1 MPSLVFKNFN
11 EGDLM
16 LEINWSNFAVT
27 IVVFLGLIAF
37 LNAVFYKKI
46 LNFMDERSAN
56 LRSDEDG
63 ASKNLSDVE
72 AKRAEIEEIIANANV
87 EANKIKRIALD
98 EAKAKSEEE
107 VEAKRKLLE
116 DDLRKYLTQLEKN
129 RDELKVALVRQI
141 PDFKSALNKKIAK
154 I

>member
-1 MPSLVFKNFN
+1 
-11 EGDLM
+11 M

-72 AKRAEIEEIIANANV
+72 AKRAEIEEIIANANF

>member
-1 MPSLVFKNFN
+1 
-11 EGDLM
+11 M

-87 EANKIKRIALD
+87 EANKIKRIALN

-107 VEAKRKLLE
+107 VEARRKLLE

>member
-1 MPSLVFKNFN
+1 
-11 EGDLM
+11 M

-107 VEAKRKLLE
+107 VEAKLKLLE
-116 DDLRKYLTQLEKN
+116 DDLCKYLAQLEKN

-141 PDFKSALNKKIAK
+141 PDFKSALNKKNAK

>member
-1 MPSLVFKNFN
+1 
-11 EGDLM
+11 M

-63 ASKNLSDVE
+63 ATKNLSDVE

>member
-1 MPSLVFKNFN
+1 
-11 EGDLM
+11 M

-63 ASKNLSDVE
+63 ASKNLSDVK

-107 VEAKRKLLE
+107 VEARRKLLE

-141 PDFKSALNKKIAK
+141 PDFKNALNKKIAK

>member
-1 MPSLVFKNFN
+1 
-11 EGDLM
+11 M

-72 AKRAEIEEIIANANV
+72 AKRAEIEESIANANV

-107 VEAKRKLLE
+107 VEAKLKLLE
-116 DDLRKYLTQLEKN
+116 DDLCKYLAQLEKN

>member
-1 MPSLVFKNFN
+1 
-11 EGDLM
+11 M

-116 DDLRKYLTQLEKN
+116 DDLCKYLAQLEKN
-129 RDELKVALVRQI
+129 RDELKVTLVRQI

>member
-1 MPSLVFKNFN
+1 MV
-11 EGDLM
+11 
-16 LEINWSNFAVT
+16 EINWSNFAVT
-27 IVVFLGLIAF
+27 IVVFIVLIAF
-37 LNAVFYKKI
+37 LYAVFYKKI

-116 DDLRKYLTQLEKN
+116 DDLCKYLAQLEKN

-141 PDFKSALNKKIAK
+141 PDFKSALNKKIVK

>member
-1 MPSLVFKNFN
+1 
-11 EGDLM
+11 M

-87 EANKIKRIALD
+87 EANKIKRIALN

-107 VEAKRKLLE
+107 VEARRKLLE

-141 PDFKSALNKKIAK
+141 PDFKHALNKKIAK

>member
-1 MPSLVFKNFN
+1 
-11 EGDLM
+11 M

-107 VEAKRKLLE
+107 VEARRKLLE
-116 DDLRKYLTQLEKN
+116 DDLRQYLTQLEKN

-141 PDFKSALNKKIAK
+141 PDFKNALNKKIAK

>member
-1 MPSLVFKNFN
+1 
-11 EGDLM
+11 M

>member
-1 MPSLVFKNFN
+1 
-11 EGDLM
+11 M

-116 DDLRKYLTQLEKN
+116 DDLCKYLAQLEKN
-129 RDELKVALVRQI
+129 SCISCFGTCQ
-141 PDFKSALNKKIAK
+141 
-154 I
+154 

>member
-1 MPSLVFKNFN
+1 
-11 EGDLM
+11 M

-154 I
+154 F

>member
-1 MPSLVFKNFN
+1 
-11 EGDLM
+11 M
-16 LEINWSNFAVT
+16 LEINWSNVAVT

-116 DDLRKYLTQLEKN
+116 DDLCKYLAQLEKN

>member
-1 MPSLVFKNFN
+1 
-11 EGDLM
+11 M

-107 VEAKRKLLE
+107 VEARRKLLE
-116 DDLRKYLTQLEKN
+116 DDLRKYLMQLEKN

-141 PDFKSALNKKIAK
+141 PDFKNALNKKIAK

>member
-1 MPSLVFKNFN
+1 
-11 EGDLM
+11 M

-107 VEAKRKLLE
+107 VEARRKLLE

-141 PDFKSALNKKIAK
+141 PDFKNALNKKIAK

>member
-1 MPSLVFKNFN
+1 
-11 EGDLM
+11 M

-87 EANKIKRIALD
+87 EANKIKRIALN

-107 VEAKRKLLE
+107 VEARRKLLE

-141 PDFKSALNKKIAK
+141 PDFKNALNKKIAK
-154 I
+154 FRSEL

>member
-1 MPSLVFKNFN
+1 
-11 EGDLM
+11 M

-27 IVVFLGLIAF
+27 IAVFLGLIAF

>member
-1 MPSLVFKNFN
+1 
-11 EGDLM
+11 M

-72 AKRAEIEEIIANANV
+72 AKRAEIKEIIANANV

>member
-1 MPSLVFKNFN
+1 
-11 EGDLM
+11 M

-87 EANKIKRIALD
+87 EANKIKRTALD

-116 DDLRKYLTQLEKN
+116 DDLCKYLAQLEKN

>member
-1 MPSLVFKNFN
+1 
-11 EGDLM
+11 M

-56 LRSDEDG
+56 LRSDEGG

-116 DDLRKYLTQLEKN
+116 DDLCKYLAQLEKN

>member
-1 MPSLVFKNFN
+1 
-11 EGDLM
+11 M

-98 EAKAKSEEE
+98 EAKAKPEEE

-116 DDLRKYLTQLEKN
+116 DDLCKYLAQLEKN

>member
-1 MPSLVFKNFN
+1 
-11 EGDLM
+11 M

-72 AKRAEIEEIIANANV
+72 AKSAEIEEIIANANV
-87 EANKIKRIALD
+87 EANKIKRIALN

-107 VEAKRKLLE
+107 VEARRKLLE

-141 PDFKSALNKKIAK
+141 PDFKNALNKKIAK

>member
-1 MPSLVFKNFN
+1 
-11 EGDLM
+11 M

-72 AKRAEIEEIIANANV
+72 AKRAESEEIIANANV

-107 VEAKRKLLE
+107 VEAKLKLLE
-116 DDLRKYLTQLEKN
+116 DDLCKYLAQLEKN

>member
-1 MPSLVFKNFN
+1 
-11 EGDLM
+11 M

-72 AKRAEIEEIIANANV
+72 VKRAEIEEIIANANV

-129 RDELKVALVRQI
+129 RDELKVALARQI

>member
-1 MPSLVFKNFN
+1 
-11 EGDLM
+11 M

-46 LNFMDERSAN
+46 LNFMDERFAN

-141 PDFKSALNKKIAK
+141 PDFKSALNKKIVK

>member
-1 MPSLVFKNFN
+1 
-11 EGDLM
+11 M

-87 EANKIKRIALD
+87 EANKIKRIALN

-107 VEAKRKLLE
+107 VEARRKLLE

-141 PDFKSALNKKIAK
+141 PDFKNALNKKIAK

>member
-1 MPSLVFKNFN
+1 
-11 EGDLM
+11 M

-98 EAKAKSEEE
+98 EAQAKSEEE

-116 DDLRKYLTQLEKN
+116 DDLCKYLAQLEKN

>member
-1 MPSLVFKNFN
+1 
-11 EGDLM
+11 M

-72 AKRAEIEEIIANANV
+72 AKRAEIEEIIANANI

-116 DDLRKYLTQLEKN
+116 DDLCKYLAQLEKN

>member
-1 MPSLVFKNFN
+1 
-11 EGDLM
+11 M

-72 AKRAEIEEIIANANV
+72 ATRAEIEEIIANANV

-116 DDLRKYLTQLEKN
+116 DDLCKYLAQLEKN

>member
-1 MPSLVFKNFN
+1 
-11 EGDLM
+11 M

-72 AKRAEIEEIIANANV
+72 AKRDEIEEIIANANV

-98 EAKAKSEEE
+98 EAKAKNN
-107 VEAKRKLLE
+107 KLLE
-116 DDLRKYLTQLEKN
+116 DDLCKYLAQLEKN

>member
-1 MPSLVFKNFN
+1 
-11 EGDLM
+11 M

-87 EANKIKRIALD
+87 EANRIKRISLD

>member
-1 MPSLVFKNFN
+1 
-11 EGDLM
+11 M

-107 VEAKRKLLE
+107 IEAKRKLLE
-116 DDLRKYLTQLEKN
+116 DDLCKYLAQLEKN

>member
-1 MPSLVFKNFN
+1 
-11 EGDLM
+11 M

-141 PDFKSALNKKIAK
+141 RDFKSALNKKIAK

>member
-1 MPSLVFKNFN
+1 
-11 EGDLM
+11 M

-98 EAKAKSEEE
+98 EAKAKSEGE

-116 DDLRKYLTQLEKN
+116 DDLCKYLAQLEKN

>member
-1 MPSLVFKNFN
+1 
-11 EGDLM
+11 M

-56 LRSDEDG
+56 VRSDEDG

-116 DDLRKYLTQLEKN
+116 DDLCKYLAQLEKN

>member
-1 MPSLVFKNFN
+1 
-11 EGDLM
+11 M

-116 DDLRKYLTQLEKN
+116 DDLCKYLAQLEKN

-141 PDFKSALNKKIAK
+141 PDFKNALNKKIAK

>member
-1 MPSLVFKNFN
+1 
-11 EGDLM
+11 M

-72 AKRAEIEEIIANANV
+72 AKRADIEEIIANANV

-116 DDLRKYLTQLEKN
+116 DDLCKYLAQLEKN

>member
-1 MPSLVFKNFN
+1 
-11 EGDLM
+11 M

-107 VEAKRKLLE
+107 VEAKLKLLE
-116 DDLRKYLTQLEKN
+116 DDLCKYLAQLEKN

>member
-1 MPSLVFKNFN
+1 
-11 EGDLM
+11 M

-116 DDLRKYLTQLEKN
+116 DDLCKYLAQLEKN